1 MCDGSGGLL
10 SSAQMKPHLRT
21 SQICGRNKLVVVKV
35 DSLVKEL
42 MGVLSAG
49 GGGAAE
55 HGVHPGQS
63 DLPQEVPRPRGGKHA
78 GEEDSALAAYPV
90 L

>member
-1 MCDGSGGLL
+1 M
-10 SSAQMKPHLRT
+10 
-21 SQICGRNKLVVVKV
+21 VVKV
-35 DSLVKEL
+35 DSSLVKAL
-42 MGVLSAG
+42 MGLLSAG

-78 GEEDSALAAYPV
+78 GEEDSALTAYPV